1 MFTLITFEVSDGGE
15 IMERQVWAYRR
26 ENGSVGVRNYV
37 LLIPVDDI
45 SNAIVE
51 SVEKN
56 IAGTLALPHP
66 YGRLQFGKDLELFF
80 KTLIGM
86 GSNPNVAAAVVVGIE
101 SKWTYKVADGIAK
114 TRKPVEAF
122 WVEGN
127 GQLKTIEKV
136 SRTAVKLVEDA
147 TNLRKEPVDISELV
161 ISLKCGESDTTSG
174 LASNRVVGRF
184 TEKFLDIGG
193 TVLFGETTELTGA
206 EHIVASR
213 FKKEEDREK
222 FMEMFNEYQELV
234 KSQGVDLLGSQPTEG
249 NIAGGLS
256 TIEEKALGN
265 IQKIGNAMI
274 DGVLDFAD
282 RPPGKG
288 LYFMNTS
295 SAAAE
300 AVTLF
305 AAAGAVIHLF
315 PTGQGNP
322 IGNPIEPVVKITANP
337 KTAEAMEE
345 HIDVDISGILK
356 GNLDIDSATDLLW
369 KRVVETACGRFVRA
383 EILNHKEFVLTKL
396 YRSA

>member
-1 MFTLITFEVSDGGE
+1 
-15 IMERQVWAYRR
+15 MERQILAYRR
-26 ENGSVGVRNYV
+26 ENGRVGVRNYV
-37 LLIPVDDI
+37 LLITVDDI
-45 SNAIVE
+45 SNAVVE
-51 SVEKN
+51 AVEKAV
-56 IAGTLALPHP
+56 AGTLAIPHP
-66 YGRLQFGKDLELFF
+66 YGRLQFGKDLELLF
-80 KTLIGM
+80 KTLIGT
-86 GSNPNVAAAVVVGIE
+86 GSNPNVAAAIVVGVE
-101 SKWTYKVADGIAK
+101 PKWTTIVAEGIAK
-114 TRKPVEAF
+114 TKKPVEAF

-127 GQLKTIEKV
+127 GQIRTIEKV
-136 SRTAVKLVEDA
+136 MRTAVKMVEDA
-147 TNLRKEPVDISELV
+147 TNLRREPVDISELM

-174 LASNRVVGRF
+174 LGANKVVGRF
-184 TEKFLDIGG
+184 TERFLSIGG

-213 FKKEEDREK
+213 FKDQKEREK
-222 FMEMFNEYQELV
+222 FLKFFEEYQQLV

-274 DGVLDFAD
+274 DGALDYAE
-282 RPPGKG
+282 PPKGKG

-337 KTAEAMEE
+337 KTVMNMSE
-345 HIDVDISGILK
+345 HIDVDVSAVLRGEMD
-356 GNLDIDSATDLLW
+356 LDQAADILW
-369 KRVVETACGRFVRA
+369 KRVVETANGRMVKA
-383 EILNHKEFVLTKL
+383 EILNHREFVLTKL
-396 YRSA
+396 YPSA

>member
-1 MFTLITFEVSDGGE
+1 
-15 IMERQVWAYRR
+15 MERQILAYRR
-26 ENGSVGVRNYV
+26 ENGKVGVRNYV
-37 LLIPVDDI
+37 LLITVDDI
-45 SNAIVE
+45 SNAVVE
-51 SVEKN
+51 AVEKAV
-56 IAGTLALPHP
+56 AGTLAIPHP
-66 YGRLQFGKDLELFF
+66 YGRLQFGKDLELLF
-80 KTLIGM
+80 KTLIGT
-86 GSNPNVAAAVVVGIE
+86 GSNPNVAAAIVVGIE
-101 SKWTYKVADGIAK
+101 PKWATIVAEGIAK
-114 TRKPVEAF
+114 TKKPVEAF
-122 WVEGN
+122 WVEGS
-127 GQLKTIEKV
+127 GQIKTIEKV
-136 SRTAVKLVEDA
+136 TRVAVKLVEDA
-147 TNLRKEPVDISELV
+147 TNLRREPVDISELL

-174 LASNRVVGRF
+174 LGANKVVGRF
-184 TEKFLDIGG
+184 TERFLSIGG

-213 FKKEEDREK
+213 FKDQKEREK
-222 FMEMFNEYQELV
+222 FLKFFEEYQQLV

-274 DGVLDFAD
+274 DGALDYAE
-282 RPPGKG
+282 PPKGKG

-322 IGNPIEPVVKITANP
+322 IGNPIVPVVKITANP
-337 KTAEAMEE
+337 KTAVNMSE
-345 HIDVDISGILK
+345 HIDVDVSAVLRGEMD
-356 GNLDIDSATDLLW
+356 LDQAADVLW
-369 KRVVETACGRFVRA
+369 KRVIETANGRMVKA

-396 YRSA
+396 YPSA

>member
-1 MFTLITFEVSDGGE
+1 
-15 IMERQVWAYRR
+15 MERQILAYRR
-26 ENGSVGVRNYV
+26 ENGKVGVRNYV
-37 LLIPVDDI
+37 LLITVDDI
-45 SNAIVE
+45 SNAVVE
-51 SVEKN
+51 AVEKAV
-56 IAGTLALPHP
+56 AGTLAIPHP
-66 YGRLQFGKDLELFF
+66 YGRLQFGKDLELLF
-80 KTLIGM
+80 KTLIGT
-86 GSNPNVAAAVVVGIE
+86 GSNPNVAAAIVVGIE
-101 SKWTYKVADGIAK
+101 PKWATIVAEGIAK
-114 TRKPVEAF
+114 TKKPVEAF
-122 WVEGN
+122 WVEGS
-127 GQLKTIEKV
+127 GQIKTIEKV
-136 SRTAVKLVEDA
+136 TRVAVKLVEDA
-147 TNLRKEPVDISELV
+147 TNLRREPVDISELM

-174 LASNRVVGRF
+174 LGANKVVGRF
-184 TEKFLDIGG
+184 TERFLSIGG

-213 FKKEEDREK
+213 FKDQKEREK
-222 FMEMFNEYQELV
+222 FLKFFEEYQQLV

-274 DGVLDFAD
+274 DGALDYAE
-282 RPPGKG
+282 PPKGKG

-322 IGNPIEPVVKITANP
+322 IGNPIVPVVKITANP
-337 KTAEAMEE
+337 KTAVNMSE
-345 HIDVDISGILK
+345 HIDVDVSAVLRGEMD
-356 GNLDIDSATDLLW
+356 LDQATDVLW
-369 KRVVETACGRFVRA
+369 KRVIETANGRMVKA

-396 YRSA
+396 YPSA

>member
-1 MFTLITFEVSDGGE
+1 
-15 IMERQVWAYRR
+15 MERQILAYRR
-26 ENGSVGVRNYV
+26 ENGKVGVRNYI
-37 LLIPVDDI
+37 LLITVDDI
-45 SNAIVE
+45 SNAVVE
-51 SVEKN
+51 AVEKAV
-56 IAGTLALPHP
+56 AGTLAIPHP
-66 YGRLQFGKDLELFF
+66 YGRLQFGKDLELLF
-80 KTLIGM
+80 KTLIGT
-86 GSNPNVAAAVVVGIE
+86 GSNPNVAAAIVVGIE
-101 SKWTYKVADGIAK
+101 PKWATIVAEGIAK
-114 TRKPVEAF
+114 TKKPVEAF
-122 WVEGN
+122 WVEGS
-127 GQLKTIEKV
+127 GQIKTIEKV
-136 SRTAVKLVEDA
+136 TRVAVKLVEDA
-147 TNLRKEPVDISELV
+147 TNLRREPVDISELM

-174 LASNRVVGRF
+174 LGANKVVGRF
-184 TEKFLDIGG
+184 TERFLSIGG

-213 FKKEEDREK
+213 FKDQKEREK
-222 FMEMFNEYQELV
+222 FLKFFEEYQQLV

-274 DGVLDFAD
+274 DGALDYAE
-282 RPPGKG
+282 PPKGKG

-322 IGNPIEPVVKITANP
+322 IGNPIVPVVKITANP
-337 KTAEAMEE
+337 KTAVNMSE
-345 HIDVDISGILK
+345 HIDVDVSAVLRGEMD
-356 GNLDIDSATDLLW
+356 LDQATDVLW
-369 KRVVETACGRFVRA
+369 KRVIETANGRMVKA

-396 YRSA
+396 YPSA

>member
-1 MFTLITFEVSDGGE
+1 
-15 IMERQVWAYRR
+15 MERQILAYRR
-26 ENGSVGVRNYV
+26 ENGRVGVRNYV
-37 LLIPVDDI
+37 LLITVDDI
-45 SNAIVE
+45 SNAVVE
-51 SVEKN
+51 AVEKAV
-56 IAGTLALPHP
+56 AGTLAIPHP
-66 YGRLQFGKDLELFF
+66 YGRLQFGKDLELLF
-80 KTLIGM
+80 KTLIGT
-86 GSNPNVAAAVVVGIE
+86 GSNPNVAAAIVVGVE
-101 SKWTYKVADGIAK
+101 PKWTTIVAEGIAK
-114 TRKPVEAF
+114 TKKPVEAF

-127 GQLKTIEKV
+127 GQIRTIEKV
-136 SRTAVKLVEDA
+136 MRTAVKMVEDA
-147 TNLRKEPVDISELV
+147 TNLRREPVDISELM

-174 LASNRVVGRF
+174 LGANKVVGRF
-184 TEKFLDIGG
+184 TERFLSIGG

-213 FKKEEDREK
+213 FKDQKEREK
-222 FMEMFNEYQELV
+222 FLKFFEEYQQLV

-274 DGVLDFAD
+274 DGALDYAE
-282 RPPGKG
+282 PPKGKG

-322 IGNPIEPVVKITANP
+322 IGNPIEPVVKISANP
-337 KTAEAMEE
+337 KTVMNMSE
-345 HIDVDISGILK
+345 HIDVDVSAVLRGEMD
-356 GNLDIDSATDLLW
+356 LDQAADILW
-369 KRVVETACGRFVRA
+369 KRVVETANGRMVKA
-383 EILNHKEFVLTKL
+383 EILNHREFVLTKL
-396 YRSA
+396 YPSA

>member
-1 MFTLITFEVSDGGE
+1 
-15 IMERQVWAYRR
+15 MERQILAYRR
-26 ENGSVGVRNYV
+26 ENGKVGVRNYV
-37 LLIPVDDI
+37 LLITVDDI
-45 SNAIVE
+45 SNAVVE
-51 SVEKN
+51 AVEKAV
-56 IAGTLALPHP
+56 AGTLAIPHP
-66 YGRLQFGKDLELFF
+66 YGRLQFGKDLELLF
-80 KTLIGM
+80 KTLIGT
-86 GSNPNVAAAVVVGIE
+86 GSNPNVAAAIVVGIE
-101 SKWTYKVADGIAK
+101 PKWATIVAEGIAK
-114 TRKPVEAF
+114 TKKPVEAF
-122 WVEGN
+122 WVEGS
-127 GQLKTIEKV
+127 GQIKTIEKV
-136 SRTAVKLVEDA
+136 TRVAVKLVEDA
-147 TNLRKEPVDISELV
+147 TNLRREPVDISELM

-174 LASNRVVGRF
+174 LGANKVVGRF
-184 TEKFLDIGG
+184 TERFLSIGG

-213 FKKEEDREK
+213 FKDQKEREK
-222 FMEMFNEYQELV
+222 FLKFFEEYQQLV

-274 DGVLDFAD
+274 DGALDYAE
-282 RPPGKG
+282 PPKGKG

-322 IGNPIEPVVKITANP
+322 IGNPIVPVVKITANP
-337 KTAEAMEE
+337 KTAVNMSE
-345 HIDVDISGILK
+345 HIDVDVSAVLRGEMD
-356 GNLDIDSATDLLW
+356 LDQAADVLW
-369 KRVVETACGRFVRA
+369 KRVIETANGRMVKA

-396 YRSA
+396 YPSA